1 MLHIHYI
8 IYATQTQNHFCARIH
23 TYIRTLSQCSAVQH
37 ASPSLLTG
45 RMAQLC
51 VCRGR
56 TRDTFWCLRLMP
68 CENYSYYNY
77 TYTQSHNHTHSTNQ
91 LLLGTCIH
99 MLQSVTHAHT
109 SAPVHHLTGAW
120 TSIARIRALPKD
132 IKIHVTIKLCAY
144 AYVCGLPR
152 AAVAKIPIQTIS
164 FISARSG
171 IRSWANIK
179 VRY

>member
-1 MLHIHYI
+1 MYV
-8 IYATQTQNHFCARIH
+8 H
-23 TYIRTLSQCSAVQH
+23 T
-37 ASPSLLTG
+37 
-45 RMAQLC
+45 
-51 VCRGR
+51 
-56 TRDTFWCLRLMP
+56 
-68 CENYSYYNY
+68 
-77 TYTQSHNHTHSTNQ
+77 HNHTHTTHSTNQ

-179 VRY
+179 VRYWHLTKGFTEFCRWNMYMCVCVCVMYVGFHTKMVNPLNSQPSMHALLMQNTCNIYVYGLGDMQCMPWWFSK